1 MTWQTSSRGNC
12 PTFTGYGPPPVI
24 PQTSVTSFVA
34 QDDATSKPN
43 DDYWKTQTDFFLR
56 SIHNRSPSPPPRSSN
71 ERPEKVGKRSR
82 SRDFEDQGSSLH
94 RFQSKSPLQM
104 RERSRDSNPP
114 MENHP
119 SVPGRRSPY
128 LQKSPVYQH
137 HDPFSKQDNKHRNPS
152 EEKIR
157 PKRRRHSPGIEDSHH
172 HDRSTNSH
180 NPVSTRD
187 WSKERSPKRDSSL
200 SDVSLADI
208 DESSFDK
215 NKLKSFSRHPKQNRI
230 ISPPDRN
237 VQSPSK
243 EDPYDRGQRSPVIKE
258 PQRNRV
264 QSRGRSREPSPTL
277 VRRQTSLS
285 DVSSPSPEPRAHA
298 DPHARPKQ
306 HQDKEPS
313 REKNQP
319 QHKSLTDKDSHFHRR
334 SGNSKEPHDANREL
348 FHSRGRSP
356 TPEKHSHLGG
366 REYYQLDNSSQYQ
379 IFGKRDSLSPI
390 QKEWKDQNSRK
401 LSHGPSPE
409 EYRRKDYDQ
418 LDNSQYSKQTIFEE
432 RESTKQKESKE
443 QSSKELFH
451 NRYKSPSTEKHER
464 LTGRECL
471 QPGSSQYPKEN
482 IPDKRGSASPIL
494 KASLKQSEDLL
505 CICCLSRSHTV
516 GSCPKFEQLS
526 IEKRR
531 VIVENLSVDLCVL
544 CLEVGH
550 LIEECA
556 LRKSANHR
564 GPEVCCGRLHSLLH
578 TCDKEKTQV

>member
-24 PQTSVTSFVA
+24 PKTSVTSFVA

-82 SRDFEDQGSSLH
+82 SRDFEDQGSS
-94 RFQSKSPLQM
+94 FQKFRSKSPLQM
-104 RERSRDSNPP
+104 REQSRDSNPP

-128 LQKSPVYQH
+128 LQKSPVYQQ
-137 HDPFSKQDNKHRNPS
+137 HDDVPFSKQDNKHRNPS

-157 PKRRRHSPGIEDSHH
+157 PKRRHHSPGTEDSHH
-172 HDRSTNSH
+172 HDRSTNTH

-187 WSKERSPKRDSSL
+187 WSKERSLKRDSSL

-208 DESSFDK
+208 DESSIDK

-230 ISPPDRN
+230 VSPPSRN

-243 EDPYDRGQRSPVIKE
+243 EDPFNRGQRGPVIKE
-258 PQRNRV
+258 PQRSRV
-264 QSRGRSREPSPTL
+264 QRRGGSREPSPTL
-277 VRRQTSLS
+277 VRQRTSLS
-285 DVSSPSPEPRAHA
+285 DVSSPSPEPRVHA
-298 DPHARPKQ
+298 DPHSRLKQ
-306 HQDKEPS
+306 HLDKEPS

-319 QHKSLTDKDSHFHRR
+319 QHKSLTVKDFHEK
-334 SGNSKEPHDANREL
+334 SGNSKEPHDPNREL
-348 FHSRGRSP
+348 LHSRGRSP
-356 TPEKHSHLGG
+356 PPEKHSHLGG

-379 IFGKRDSLSPI
+379 ISGKQDSLSPI

-401 LSHGPSPE
+401 LSHGPLPE

-451 NRYKSPSTEKHER
+451 NRFKSPSTEKHGR

-471 QPGSSQYPKEN
+471 QPGSSGYPKQN
-482 IPDKRGSASPIL
+482 IPDKRGSTSPIL
-494 KASLKQSEDLL
+494 KASLKQREDLL

-531 VIVENLSVDLCVL
+531 VIIENLSVDLCVL

-556 LRKSANHR
+556 WRKNANHP